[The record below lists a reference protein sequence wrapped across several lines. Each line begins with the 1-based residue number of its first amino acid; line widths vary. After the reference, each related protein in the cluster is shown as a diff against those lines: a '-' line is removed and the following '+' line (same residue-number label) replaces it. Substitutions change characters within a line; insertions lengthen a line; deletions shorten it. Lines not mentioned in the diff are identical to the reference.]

1 MTPRREPASI
11 AQRLLWLIKHY
22 RADFGAL
29 NCPLLCRLR
38 GPLDEQALRSAVHEL
53 AARHESLRTTFAG
66 RAARLEQLV
75 HPARAVPWTVLDV
88 PRGTDP
94 GDLVAAEVRTP
105 LDPTEW
111 PMRVTLWRVR
121 DDEHVLCVNLHHLVT
136 DAWSTGVLLG
146 ELCALYERAI
156 GGTAELAE
164 PTWQYARFAAW
175 QHEQLSGDALSRHR
189 DYWRRQLTG
198 AQLARFPAAQARP
211 GEGRTGSAHAE
222 IDPATVPALWEL
234 ARAHHTTL
242 FTVLLTAFHLHLRR
256 RTGQDDL
263 AVASMFANRSRA
275 AVRGTVGL
283 LANMVLLRVRAP
295 GGATFAEL
303 LQHAHAAV
311 IGAFAF
317 QDLPTQM
324 LPGGVVDTGGRRVDD
339 VVFNVMAEVEHT
351 RRAGGLDVELLIP
364 DELGSRFGLELALV
378 PVGGTELR
386 AVLFYNDAQLT
397 GDEAAAFLREYTYL
411 VSLVVSE
418 PKTVVSDILA

>member
-22 RADFGAL
+22 RPDFGAL

-53 AARHESLRTTFAG
+53 TVRHESLRTTFAG
-66 RAARLEQLV
+66 RAAKLEQLV
-75 HPARAVPWTVLDV
+75 HPPRALPWTVVEV

-94 GDLVAAEVRTP
+94 GELVAAEVRNP
-105 LDPTEW
+105 LDPVEW
-111 PMRVTLWRVR
+111 PMRVTLWRVGE
-121 DDEHVLCVNLHHLVT
+121 DEHVLCVNLHHLVT

-146 ELCALYERAI
+146 ELCALY
-156 GGTAELAE
+156 GGAALPEVG
-164 PTWQYARFAAW
+164 WQYADFASW

-189 DYWRRQLTG
+189 EYWRRQLTG
-198 AQLARFPAAQARP
+198 AQLPRFPATRARP
-211 GEGRTGSAHAE
+211 GDGRTGSVLAE
-222 IDPATVPALWEL
+222 VDPAVVPALWEL

-242 FTVLLTAFHLHLRR
+242 FTVLLTTFHLHLRG

-275 AVRGTVGL
+275 AVRDTVGL
-283 LANMVLLRVRAP
+283 LANMVLLRVRARE
-295 GGATFAEL
+295 GATFAEL
-303 LQHAHAAV
+303 LRQAHAAV

-324 LPGGVVDTGGRRVDD
+324 LPAGVLDTGGRRVDD
-339 VVFNVMAEVEHT
+339 VVFNVMAEVDHA
-351 RRAGGLDVELLIP
+351 RRAGGLDVELLVP

-378 PVGGTELR
+378 PIGGTELR
-386 AVLFYNDAQLT
+386 AVLFFNDAQLT
-397 GDEAAAFLREYTYL
+397 EDEATAFLHEYTYL
-411 VSLVVSE
+411 VSLVAKE
-418 PKTVVSDILA
+418 PETVVSDILA